1 MYSTGAFWYGEGWKQ
16 TESPAGLASDIS
28 GISFATAIVILAIVR
43 VAMTLTKISK
53 IFRNKSLEAGREE
66 GREEER
72 ERNLAVVKGA
82 VSQEIYEK
90 IAEQIRRSDES

>member
-1 MYSTGAFWYGEGWKQ
+1 M
-16 TESPAGLASDIS
+16 ASDIS

-43 VAMTLTKISK
+43 VAMTLTKIPK

-72 ERNLAVVKGA
+72 ERNLKVVKGA

-90 IAEQIRRSDES
+90 IAEQIRQSDES